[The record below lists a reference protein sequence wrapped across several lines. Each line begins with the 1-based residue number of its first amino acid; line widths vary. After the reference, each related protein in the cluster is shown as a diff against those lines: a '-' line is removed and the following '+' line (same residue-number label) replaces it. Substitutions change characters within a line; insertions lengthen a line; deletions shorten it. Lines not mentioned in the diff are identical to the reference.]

1 MSARTSDQT
10 AFSRWPFSY
19 HNLHFS
25 TELLVMVVVLS
36 HWPFDILLKE
46 CTLSNQL
53 LSCQCPRAH
62 FKGHQP
68 QLLPMLYLPEC
79 Y

>member
-1 MSARTSDQT
+1 MSARTSTQT

-19 HNLHFS
+19 HLHFS
-25 TELLVMVVVLS
+25 TELLAMVVALS

-53 LSCQCPRAH
+53 FSC
-62 FKGHQP
+62 KGHQP